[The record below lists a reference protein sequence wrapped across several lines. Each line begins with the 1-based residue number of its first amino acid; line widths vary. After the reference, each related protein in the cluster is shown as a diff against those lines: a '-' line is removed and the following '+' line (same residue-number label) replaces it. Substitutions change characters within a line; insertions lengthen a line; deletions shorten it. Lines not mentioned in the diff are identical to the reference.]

1 MFFLPLQKCK
11 GRKKCSDKLVEK
23 CPENIEEAKIAKMAL
38 FLHGNEY
45 VCSYTICVFLTV
57 TALAISI
64 GLGGCFAYK
73 YMNCNKENVSKY
85 DYVCQATNY

>member
-11 GRKKCSDKLVEK
+11 SRKKCIDKLVEK
-23 CPENIEEAKIAKMAL
+23 CTENIEEAKIAKMAL

-85 DYVCQATNY
+85 DYVYQATNY

>member
-1 MFFLPLQKCK
+1 
-11 GRKKCSDKLVEK
+11 
-23 CPENIEEAKIAKMAL
+23 MAL

-57 TALAISI
+57 TVLAISI

-73 YMNCNKENVSKY
+73 YMNCNKETAAKENF
-85 DYVCQATNY
+85 NYQTTLAY